1 MMCPY
6 RLPKNYKIPEDVVPK
21 VKIKDPQII
30 GPGDFDPVAL
40 RIARK
45 ASEEIQ
51 QNLVRCIAEACVEVN
66 VDPDIL
72 QKQSAE
78 LKRQAGIIKTFQDAL
93 SGGSLRFQPAELG
106 REVWVLDKGTIY
118 RGTVYRYE
126 QSLSPYHKNN
136 LSYVDLHIGQFDS
149 LVRRYCYEFG
159 KTIFFTQ
166 EEAREAR
173 NASKEA
179 QTDAK

>member
-1 MMCPY
+1 MRFPY
-6 RLPKNYKIPEDVVPK
+6 RLPKNYKLPEDVAPK

-30 GPGDFDPVAL
+30 GPGDFDPAAL
-40 RIARK
+40 RIARE

-93 SGGSLRFQPAELG
+93 SRGSLRFQPAELG
-106 REVWVLDKGTIY
+106 REVWVLDNGVIY
-118 RGTVYRYE
+118 RATVYRYE
-126 QSLSPYHKNN
+126 QCVSPYHKTQ

-149 LVRRYCYEFG
+149 IVRRYCHDFG
-159 KTIFFTQ
+159 KTIFFTNK
-166 EEAREAR
+166 EAQEAR
-173 NASKEA
+173 NASQENK
-179 QTDAK
+179 